1 MVIFHSY
8 VKLPEGILFFLG
20 CTVAHPK
27 FRPIIWVWKHPSDF
41 MVNDPPIHP
50 FPHWL
55 PCQIPRK
62 SLDRNL
68 CGLVSGTLARGNNPT
83 CQSCWWKMFHH
94 LPKKWPKC
102 RHIKPNN
109 IQYIY
114 MYIYIMIPWHGASGT
129 SSSEFRTPPK
139 KRVLK
144 VNKKPAVNASTVPRP
159 AFRFRSAVTQDWF
172 ASENSPSDW
181 EVVKRPGV
189 WRGTQ
194 KWASYDFTHA
204 NGVFFD
210 LHGDFSL

>member
-1 MVIFHSY
+1 
-8 VKLPEGILFFLG
+8 
-20 CTVAHPK
+20 
-27 FRPIIWVWKHPSDF
+27 
-41 MVNDPPIHP
+41 
-50 FPHWL
+50 
-55 PCQIPRK
+55 
-62 SLDRNL
+62 
-68 CGLVSGTLARGNNPT
+68 
-83 CQSCWWKMFHH
+83 
-94 LPKKWPKC
+94 
-102 RHIKPNN
+102 
-109 IQYIY
+109 
-114 MYIYIMIPWHGASGT
+114 MIPWHGASGT

-204 NGVFFD
+204 NGVFFWSSWGFFIVGYD
-210 LHGDFSL
+210 LTATVINMIFPDFRGMVRNLQGFTNPWIHGYPMWRIPPWPNMVVS